1 MEAVIISTG
10 IFPPMDRSRWLEILR
25 QGQTTRRGDMPPSP
39 SYADLQ
45 FEQLR
50 NDRTRPDGG
59 AGAGWTI
66 VQRVDDV
73 DPRRA
78 NHQAQ
83 EDIAA
88 GATGLAI
95 IFEGAPNAFG
105 YGLPARPEA
114 LAAALHNIQLNRIY
128 LRIDV
133 HPASRAS
140 VDWIVELMRRKK
152 VDPARLSL
160 SFGIDPAA
168 IFAGNGNLRM
178 SVEALKAS
186 MPQSLGHFFAMGIP
200 AVLLEADGRV
210 IHNAGGTHAQ
220 ELGVMLASAVSHLR
234 MFQEARQP
242 LVYAA
247 PHIGFAVCVD
257 HDQFLS
263 LAKVRALRRLW
274 SHLQET
280 CGIAPSPAKVHV
292 ETSYRMLS
300 ARDPETNILRST
312 LAAVAAAAG
321 GADTISVVPHT
332 MPNGLPE
339 QRARRLA
346 RNSQLVLST
355 ETHLSS
361 LTDPSASTE
370 DVDILTASMCA
381 AAWEE
386 FRQIESEGGLL
397 SSLAAGH
404 VQQRVANARAH
415 RLETLRSGTT
425 QVIGT
430 TLHEATDD
438 VRPAVIQAERRAPTT
453 DGVVFCESLPPLRLD
468 ELLADEAG
476 PGSHS

>member
-1 MEAVIISTG
+1 
-10 IFPPMDRSRWLEILR
+10 
-25 QGQTTRRGDMPPSP
+25 
-39 SYADLQ
+39 
-45 FEQLR
+45 
-50 NDRTRPDGG
+50 
-59 AGAGWTI
+59 
-66 VQRVDDV
+66 
-73 DPRRA
+73 
-78 NHQAQ
+78 
-83 EDIAA
+83 
-88 GATGLAI
+88 
-95 IFEGAPNAFG
+95 
-105 YGLPARPEA
+105 
-114 LAAALHNIQLNRIY
+114 
-128 LRIDV
+128 
-133 HPASRAS
+133 
-140 VDWIVELMRRKK
+140 
-152 VDPARLSL
+152 
-160 SFGIDPAA
+160 
-168 IFAGNGNLRM
+168 
-178 SVEALKAS
+178 
-186 MPQSLGHFFAMGIP
+186 
-200 AVLLEADGRV
+200 
-210 IHNAGGTHAQ
+210 
-220 ELGVMLASAVSHLR
+220 
-234 MFQEARQP
+234 
-242 LVYAA
+242 
-247 PHIGFAVCVD
+247 
-257 HDQFLS
+257 
-263 LAKVRALRRLW
+263 RALRRLW

-438 VRPAVIQAERRAPTT
+438 VRPAVIQAE
-453 DGVVFCESLPPLRLD
+453 
-468 ELLADEAG
+468 
-476 PGSHS
+476 